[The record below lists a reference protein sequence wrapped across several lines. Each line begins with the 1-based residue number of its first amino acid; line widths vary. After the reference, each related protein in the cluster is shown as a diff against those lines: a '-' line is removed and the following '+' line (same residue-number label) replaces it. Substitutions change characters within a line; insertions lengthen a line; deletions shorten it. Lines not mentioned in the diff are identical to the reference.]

1 MQKKCEGCGV
11 EHDGGPGASA
21 HTCAEKGKR
30 NDELT
35 DKVLGWIE
43 DAPDVMA
50 DLMKQFIA
58 NTELNARARIRLRM
72 KALLDLVSVDT
83 SYPPVPA
90 LNQQQRQEDE
100 GDVGGR
106 RRRRRMPQYAVNPQ
120 VAVPNPRRNPVMEDY
135 PEAPD
140 VAPIPGAEQA
150 QANEAILG

>member
-1 MQKKCEGCGV
+1 MQKKCEECGV
-11 EHDGGPGASA
+11 EYYPGPGVPA

-30 NDELT
+30 NGELT
-35 DKVLGWIE
+35 DKVVGWIE
-43 DAPDVMA
+43 STPDVMA

-58 NTELNARARIRLRM
+58 NTDLNTRARIRLRM

-90 LNQQQRQEDE
+90 LNPRQREEDE

-106 RRRRRMPQYAVNPQ
+106 RRRRRAPQYFVNPP
-120 VAVPNPRRNPVMEDY
+120 VAAPYPRRNPLLEDD

>member
-11 EHDGGPGASA
+11 EHDEGPGVPA
-21 HTCAEKGKR
+21 HTCSEKGKR
-30 NDELT
+30 NGELT
-35 DKVLGWIE
+35 DKVVGWIE

-90 LNQQQRQEDE
+90 LNPHQRQEDE
-100 GDVGGR
+100 GDVARPR
-106 RRRRRMPQYAVNPQ
+106 RRRRVPQLAFNPPGG
-120 VAVPNPRRNPVMEDY
+120 VPNPRRNPMMDDY
-135 PEAPD
+135 PEAPNI
-140 VAPIPGAEQA
+140 APIPGAEQA
-150 QANEAILG
+150 EANEVILG